1 MCYYNGQK
9 VTRTEFIRLKKLEK
23 EVRRYN
29 FLNVGVHNGFN
40 YAPCAILV
48 PSADGRDFDI
58 VQAEWGYVPGFV
70 KTRAEANLFRAKYTT
85 LNFKSENLFVKE
97 DGKRSMWADAAK
109 NRRCLVL
116 STGIVESRHVPKIG
130 KKGQQLK
137 ETIKYPYYVTVKGQ
151 EYFFMPGLYNEW
163 LDPETS
169 QFVNTVA
176 IGITEAN
183 ALMRQVHNSKLRMPT
198 ILTED
203 LAYEWLLEKPS
214 EGRLSTIARTQIPSR
229 LLDFC
234 TIDPDYRTA
243 REATPRD
250 FHDLAPIDTA
260 YLDVAEE
267 LQFNHWPEDLEPV
280 LAGGE
285 LANVGLADTTVRAN
299 SAQRMK
305 PQGDL
310 FS

>member
-1 MCYYNGQK
+1 
-9 VTRTEFIRLKKLEK
+9 LKNLEK
-23 EVRRYN
+23 AIRNYK
-29 FLNVGVHNGFN
+29 FLNVGVHNGFQ

-48 PSADGRDFDI
+48 PSADGKDFDI

-70 KTRAEANLFRAKYTT
+70 KTRTEANIFRAKYTT
-85 LNFKSENLFVKE
+85 LNFKSENLFNKE

-130 KKGQQLK
+130 KKGQELK
-137 ETIKYPYYVTVKGQ
+137 ETIKYPYYVTVKNK

-203 LAYEWLLEKPS
+203 LAYEWLLEKPDQ
-214 EGRLSTIARTQIPSR
+214 ERLSTIARTQIPSR
-229 LLDFC
+229 LLEFC

-243 REATPRD
+243 KEATPRD
-250 FHDLAPIDTA
+250 FQELSPIDTA
-260 YLDVAEE
+260 YLDFPEE

-280 LAGGE
+280 LAGAGRPSGTAVE
-285 LANVGLADTTVRAN
+285 STVRTYHPPGMN
-299 SAQRMK
+299 

>member
-9 VTRTEFIRLKKLEK
+9 VTRSEFIRLKGLEK
-23 EVRRYN
+23 AIRNYN

-40 YAPCAILV
+40 YAPCAILI
-48 PSADGRDFDI
+48 PTEDGKDFEI

-70 KTRAEANLFRAKYTT
+70 KTRSEANIFRAKYTT
-85 LNFKSENLFVKE
+85 LNFKSENLFMKE
-97 DGKRSMWADAAK
+97 DGKKSMWSSAAK

-116 STGIVESRHVPKIG
+116 SSGIVESRHVPKIG

-137 ETIKYPYYVTVKGQ
+137 KTIKYPYYVTVKNQ

-203 LAYEWLLEKPS
+203 LAYEWLLGTPNED
-214 EGRLSTIARTQIPSR
+214 RLAAIARTQIPSR
-229 LLDFC
+229 LLEFC
-234 TIDPDYRTA
+234 TIDPDYRHA
-243 REATPRD
+243 SEATPRD
-250 FHDLAPIDTA
+250 FQELAPIDTS
-260 YLDVAEE
+260 YLDFAEE
-267 LQFNHWPEDLEPV
+267 LPFNHWPDDLEPV

-285 LANVGLADTTVRAN
+285 RASMTVVESIIRTFHPSGMN
-299 SAQRMK
+299 
-305 PQGDL
+305 QGEL
-310 FS
+310 F

>member
-1 MCYYNGQK
+1 MG
-9 VTRTEFIRLKKLEK
+9 LEK
-23 EVRRYN
+23 AIRNYN

-48 PSADGRDFDI
+48 PSEDGKDFEI

-70 KTRAEANLFRAKYTT
+70 KTRSEANIFRAKYTT
-85 LNFKSENLFVKE
+85 LNFKSENLLEKE
-97 DGKRSMWADAAK
+97 DGKKSMWSSAAK

-130 KKGQQLK
+130 KKGQELK
-137 ETIKYPYYVTVKGQ
+137 ETIKYPYYVTVKNQ

-198 ILTED
+198 ILTEE
-203 LAYEWLLEKPS
+203 LAYEWLLGKPS
-214 EGRLSTIARTQIPSR
+214 EERLSTIARTQIPSR
-229 LLDFC
+229 LLEFC
-234 TIDPDYRTA
+234 TIDPDYRHA

-250 FHDLAPIDTA
+250 FQELAPIDTS
-260 YLDVAEE
+260 YLDFAEG
-267 LQFNHWPEDLEPV
+267 LPFNHWPDDLEPV

-285 LANVGLADTTVRAN
+285 RPQMAVVESTGRTYYPPGMN
-299 SAQRMK
+299 

-310 FS
+310 FN